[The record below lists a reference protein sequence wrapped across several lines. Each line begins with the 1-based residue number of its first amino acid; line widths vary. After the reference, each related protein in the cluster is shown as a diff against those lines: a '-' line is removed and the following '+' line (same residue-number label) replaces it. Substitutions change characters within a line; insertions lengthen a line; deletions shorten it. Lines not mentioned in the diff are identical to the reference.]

1 MHVFVSMFS
10 NNMLNK
16 ILFEEMMDLISI
28 KSLPILCYCAVI
40 SMVIQSAQYY
50 IAEVN
55 GNFMKVLEFA

>member
-1 MHVFVSMFS
+1 
-10 NNMLNK
+10 
-16 ILFEEMMDLISI
+16 MMDLISI